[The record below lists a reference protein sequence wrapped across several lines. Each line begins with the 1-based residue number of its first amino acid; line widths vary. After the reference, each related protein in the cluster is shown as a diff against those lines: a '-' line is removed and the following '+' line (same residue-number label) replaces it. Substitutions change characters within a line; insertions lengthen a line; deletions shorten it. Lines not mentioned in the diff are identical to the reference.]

1 MEVYIFNSRSQDVR
15 ALTLDRTGD
24 SLPVAYKPW
33 HPAPNDMLQS
43 GKFPD
48 AVVHAL
54 RRDGF
59 FLTSG
64 ISRVVD
70 RGDASGQKLRRAAVG
85 ERAHS
90 QSSG

>member
-1 MEVYIFNSRSQDVR
+1 MEVYIFNSRSQEVR
-15 ALTLDRTGD
+15 ALTLERTGD
-24 SLPVAYKPW
+24 NLPVAYEPW
-33 HPAPNDMLQS
+33 HPAGNDMLQS
-43 GKFPD
+43 GKLPD

-70 RGDASGQKLRRAAVG
+70 RGDASGETLRRSAVR
-85 ERAHS
+85 ESAHS
-90 QSSG
+90 QSPG